1 VDVENHD
8 RWGGAHRRHLANT
21 MNRFVQRRR
30 FGLLLPLLQ
39 QRVLSVD
46 VMNDGLRCSNVS
58 SGNGVTLDNDVD
70 VCC

>member
-1 VDVENHD
+1 
-8 RWGGAHRRHLANT
+8 

-58 SGNGVTLDNDVD
+58 SGNDVTLDNDVD
-70 VCC
+70 LLLTGHF